1 MEQPGERRVQ
11 SGRKN
16 REQVRSAGKVV
27 NRCSERSQTPLDVSR
42 GLMSATMRDTGREA
56 GEGQVAEGPA
66 CSEEGLFSL
75 RVTERRGAISWS
87 CA

>member
-42 GLMSATMRDTGREA
+42 GLMSATMRDTGRER
-56 GEGQVAEGPA
+56 QVRARLLRAPRA
-66 CSEEGLFSL
+66 LRKDSSL
-75 RVTERRGAISWS
+75 SG
-87 CA
+87 